1 MKTTTITI
9 LLLVASLF
17 AHGQINNNSTRTN
30 SNGDVHLRR
39 YSAGDTAWKRALVV
53 GYNSSNSNGKLYLNY
68 AGDFKDGLRIDGSHV
83 NVSGKLGV
91 NSNNP
96 IGKLD
101 VRMDKNWSNAAI
113 VIPNTNDA
121 NPKFIFYRPTGYKQT
136 SYPWYLEAQGPD
148 FHIKTGG
155 HANIG
160 AESVTSKMTFKSNG
174 NVGIGTT
181 YPDQKLTVKG
191 SVNIGGTGNATLRLR
206 HIEGKHPQ
214 NANYDNLFLNYS
226 SGKNVYVGN
235 PYNHNL
241 RSNMYVTGQRQ
252 QQPQRTPLFAPR
264 LFG

>member
-121 NPKFIFYRPTGYKQT
+121 NPKFIFYRPTGYNRPPIRGIWRLKAPIFILKQ
-136 SYPWYLEAQGPD
+136 
-148 FHIKTGG
+148 GG
-155 HANIG
+155 MQ
-160 AESVTSKMTFKSNG
+160 T
-174 NVGIGTT
+174 
-181 YPDQKLTVKG
+181 
-191 SVNIGGTGNATLRLR
+191 
-206 HIEGKHPQ
+206 
-214 NANYDNLFLNYS
+214 
-226 SGKNVYVGN
+226 
-235 PYNHNL
+235 
-241 RSNMYVTGQRQ
+241 
-252 QQPQRTPLFAPR
+252 
-264 LFG
+264 